1 MLIFSQDVL
10 DWILKNYMVYFTFIE
25 VGQDKLFKS
34 KKTFY
39 CIQKDKITY

>member
-25 VGQDKLFKS
+25 IGQDKLFKS
-34 KKTFY
+34 KKTF
-39 CIQKDKITY
+39 IAFKKIK